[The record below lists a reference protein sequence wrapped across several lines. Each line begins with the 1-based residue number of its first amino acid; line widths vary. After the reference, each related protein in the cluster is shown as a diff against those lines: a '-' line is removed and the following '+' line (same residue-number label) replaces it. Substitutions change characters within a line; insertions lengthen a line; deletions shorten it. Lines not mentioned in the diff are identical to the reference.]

1 MTFRRITVFCGSR
14 FGRQPAYREAAVH
27 VGRRLAELGIGV
39 VYGGGDIGLM
49 GAVATAAL
57 EQGGEVIGVIPKF
70 MIPHELAHSWLTQLI
85 EVDSMHERKAT
96 MADLADGFIT
106 LPGGL
111 GTFEEMFEIATWNQ
125 LGIQSKPIGL
135 LNVAGYFDPVVA
147 LLDHA
152 LDEGFVRREH
162 RLALMVESDLEALVE
177 AMRRFEAATS
187 ALSEYPV
194 RG

>member
-1 MTFRRITVFCGSR
+1 MFCGSR
-14 FGRQPAYREAAVH
+14 FGRQPDYREAAIL
-27 VGRRLAELGIGV
+27 VGCRLAELGIGV

-57 EQGGEVIGVIPKF
+57 ERGGEVIGVIPSF
-70 MIPHELAHSWLTQLI
+70 MIPHELAHQGLTQLI
-85 EVDSMHERKAT
+85 EVATMHERKAT
-96 MADLADGFIT
+96 MAELADGFIT

-111 GTFEEMFEIATWNQ
+111 GTFEEMFEIGTWNQ

-135 LNVAGYFDPVVA
+135 LNVAGYFDPTVA

-152 LDEGFVRREH
+152 LEEGFVRPQH
-162 RLALMVESDLEALVE
+162 RRALIVEPELEALLE
-177 AMRRFEAATS
+177 AMARFEPVAS
-187 ALSEYPV
+187 ALSELPV

>member
-1 MTFRRITVFCGSR
+1 
-14 FGRQPAYREAAVH
+14 
-27 VGRRLAELGIGV
+27 
-39 VYGGGDIGLM
+39 
-49 GAVATAAL
+49 
-57 EQGGEVIGVIPKF
+57 
-70 MIPHELAHSWLTQLI
+70 
-85 EVDSMHERKAT
+85 
-96 MADLADGFIT
+96 
-106 LPGGL
+106 
-111 GTFEEMFEIATWNQ
+111 
-125 LGIQSKPIGL
+125 
-135 LNVAGYFDPVVA
+135 VVA